1 MAKVV
6 GIDHLS
12 ISVRDFKKSKEFY
25 GKLLKFLGF
34 KVLFQ
39 GKSYIGWTNGITRY
53 TLFPV
58 LPKYK
63 EIKHEK
69 GMVGFHH
76 YAFELSKREDVDEL
90 YRFLLKNKVRILD
103 APKEY
108 PEYGGPYYAVY
119 FTDPDGL
126 KLEGMH
132 FPK

>member
-6 GIDHLS
+6 GVDHIS
-12 ISVRDFKKSKEFY
+12 ISVRNFKKSKAFY
-25 GKLLKFLGF
+25 HKLFKFLGF
-34 KVLFQ
+34 KILFR
-39 GKSYIGWTNGITRY
+39 GKDYIGWTNEITRY
-53 TLFPV
+53 IIVPV
-58 LPKYK
+58 LPEYK
-63 EIKHEK
+63 RLKHEK

-76 YAFELSKREDVDEL
+76 YAFELSKRDDVDDL
-90 YRFLLKNKVRILD
+90 YEFLVRNKVKILD

-119 FTDPDGL
+119 FADPDGL

>member
-6 GIDHLS
+6 GIDHIS
-12 ISVRDFKKSKEFY
+12 ISVRNFNKSKEFY
-25 GKLLKFLGF
+25 HKLFKFLGF
-34 KVLFQ
+34 KILFQ
-39 GKSYIGWTNGITRY
+39 GKDYIGWTNSITRY
-53 TLFPV
+53 IIVPV

-63 EIKHEK
+63 KLKHEK
-69 GMVGFHH
+69 GKVGFHH

-90 YRFLLKNKVRILD
+90 YKFLVKYKVRILD

>member
-6 GIDHLS
+6 GIDHIS
-12 ISVRDFKKSKEFY
+12 ISVRNFKKSKEFY

-34 KVLFQ
+34 KVLF
-39 GKSYIGWTNGITRY
+39 KEKNYIGWTNGITRY

-63 EIKHEK
+63 KIKHEK

-90 YRFLLKNKVRILD
+90 YRFLVKNKVKILD
-103 APKEY
+103 PPKEY
-108 PEYGGPYYAVY
+108 PECRVCPSYISKRHKSNFYYKACQS
-119 FTDPDGL
+119 
-126 KLEGMH
+126 
-132 FPK
+132 